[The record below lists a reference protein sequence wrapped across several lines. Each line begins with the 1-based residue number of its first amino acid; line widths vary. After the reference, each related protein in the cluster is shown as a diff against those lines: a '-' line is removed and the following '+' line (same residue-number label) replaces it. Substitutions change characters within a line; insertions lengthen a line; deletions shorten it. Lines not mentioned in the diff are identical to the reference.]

1 MAQTKFFEKDDQTK
15 SPGLELVAF
24 SRTTDPNSFAIG
36 NNSSKLSIMSLRKI
50 GNTPAYQL
58 RKSFYE
64 ELLNLSKQSK
74 KRTIRAITK
83 LDPVSPSRSYKG
95 GCAYLLNWFTNQI
108 VYNQH
113 TFDNIYDNSKKI
125 NVLDYIQEPIKLNN
139 EEKNIGLDMNENN
152 APNEKFVTPEKV
164 SMVVNTHIL
173 HKKHVV

>member
-58 RKSFYE
+58 RKSFHE

-83 LDPVSPSRSYKG
+83 LDPVSSNKSYGG

-139 EEKNIGLDMNENN
+139 EENNIGLDMNENN